1 MTTRSQ
7 SIQGLIA
14 LAVVGCSVAS
24 CSSQGPTS
32 ASTGGDATS
41 FSPATGQAAWPGRV
55 TGADSMKIGLDTFY
69 AAEVHM
75 TCSGTS
81 AAPSAILRTTEGW
94 VAEVSSVEGGFG
106 PADVKV
112 IDPDGKSYTFV
123 ADGKSGPTWNNGV
136 LQSLFGRNETVDGK
150 EWRLYI
156 QKGSCA

>member
-7 SIQGLIA
+7 SIQRLIA

-32 ASTGGDATS
+32 ASTDGGTAPAEQATWAGIIS
-41 FSPATGQAAWPGRV
+41 
-55 TGADSMKIGLDTFY
+55 GADSMKIGLDTFY
-69 AAEVHM
+69 AQEVQM

-94 VAEVSSVEGGFG
+94 VAEVSSVEEGFG
-106 PADVKV
+106 PADVMV
-112 IDPDGKSYTFV
+112 FDPDGKSYTFV

>member
-7 SIQGLIA
+7 SIQRLIA

-32 ASTGGDATS
+32 ASTEGGTAPAEQATWAGMIS
-41 FSPATGQAAWPGRV
+41 
-55 TGADSMKIGLDTFY
+55 GADSMQIGLDTFY

-75 TCSGTS
+75 TCSG
-81 AAPSAILRTTEGW
+81 AADAPAATLRTTEGW
-94 VAEVSSVEGGFG
+94 VAEVASVPGGFG
-106 PADVKV
+106 AADVKV
-112 IDPDGKSYTFV
+112 TDPDGKAHVFA
-123 ADGKSGPTWNNGV
+123 ADGKAGPTWNNGV
-136 LQSLFGRNETVDGK
+136 LQSLFGRRESVDGR